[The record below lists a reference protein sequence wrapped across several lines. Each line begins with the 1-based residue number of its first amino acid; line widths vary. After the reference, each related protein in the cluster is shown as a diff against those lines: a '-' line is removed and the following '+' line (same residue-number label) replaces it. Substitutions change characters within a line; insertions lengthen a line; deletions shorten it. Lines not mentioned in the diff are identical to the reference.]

1 MSQVEHFTF
10 QLLSKPQLLEILSEI
25 GVSVVEDDL
34 ANPVDWKVKQIFE
47 KLIEKILNKSREDY
61 AQVDFY
67 AAERLENPELHDDS
81 VPMINFYKLCQK
93 LLATAGDVVPGTS
106 EVDFGLH
113 DLCRPDKKRLRQH
126 LSAVGNFVMFMGDK
140 EGTFIE
146 MAERTGLLREQKEKL
161 EAECARLEKLRK
173 ELLERREAEKPLAAQ
188 LEAENANTE
197 VVLSQLWEQ
206 ENQLHPKKKEAKR
219 QKEEAADALM
229 EVKLHLQN
237 AAEERDALRVQVVP
251 DSRKLKHD
259 LAALQSGVQ
268 AARADVRT
276 LELQRAQHATQVE
289 TLERAETALDEALS
303 VQVECEAE
311 QARVKETQRQL
322 RECTERATR
331 TDAEKAETQH
341 QMRAFTKRIESERAR
356 LERAREQQAKQLAD
370 QQSAHEDARR
380 RWSALESERSH
391 SALQLD
397 ESGAKLRDVR
407 ERLHR
412 GKMDHETI
420 VQQMVQQQNQ
430 LAGQV
435 RALPP
440 GSARRDE
447 RPACKCSR
455 RRPLPAPHRCA
466 RTTRICS
473 PRCDRSSTRSRCR
486 PSPSREGGPA
496 GAGRQVRAGRCGPA
510 GEDRPAP

>member
-276 LELQRAQHATQVE
+276 LSNVPLRMVAVAPWPCAISRTM
-289 TLERAETALDEALS
+289 
-303 VQVECEAE
+303 
-311 QARVKETQRQL
+311 AR
-322 RECTERATR
+322 
-331 TDAEKAETQH
+331 
-341 QMRAFTKRIESERAR
+341 
-356 LERAREQQAKQLAD
+356 
-370 QQSAHEDARR
+370 
-380 RWSALESERSH
+380 
-391 SALQLD
+391 
-397 ESGAKLRDVR
+397 
-407 ERLHR
+407 
-412 GKMDHETI
+412 
-420 VQQMVQQQNQ
+420 
-430 LAGQV
+430 
-435 RALPP
+435 P
-440 GSARRDE
+440 
-447 RPACKCSR
+447 RP
-455 RRPLPAPHRCA
+455 
-466 RTTRICS
+466 
-473 PRCDRSSTRSRCR
+473 
-486 PSPSREGGPA
+486 
-496 GAGRQVRAGRCGPA
+496 QPA
-510 GEDRPAP
+510 GEPPALR

>member
-173 ELLERREAEKPLAAQ
+173 ELLERR
-188 LEAENANTE
+188 
-197 VVLSQLWEQ
+197 
-206 ENQLHPKKKEAKR
+206 
-219 QKEEAADALM
+219 
-229 EVKLHLQN
+229 
-237 AAEERDALRVQVVP
+237 
-251 DSRKLKHD
+251 SRWRR
-259 LAALQSGVQ
+259 SW
-268 AARADVRT
+268 
-276 LELQRAQHATQVE
+276 
-289 TLERAETALDEALS
+289 
-303 VQVECEAE
+303 
-311 QARVKETQRQL
+311 
-322 RECTERATR
+322 
-331 TDAEKAETQH
+331 
-341 QMRAFTKRIESERAR
+341 
-356 LERAREQQAKQLAD
+356 
-370 QQSAHEDARR
+370 RR
-380 RWSALESERSH
+380 RMRTRRSSSAS
-391 SALQLD
+391 
-397 ESGAKLRDVR
+397 SG
-407 ERLHR
+407 
-412 GKMDHETI
+412 
-420 VQQMVQQQNQ
+420 
-430 LAGQV
+430 
-435 RALPP
+435 
-440 GSARRDE
+440 
-447 RPACKCSR
+447 SR
-455 RRPLPAPHRCA
+455 RTSCTRRKRRRSGRKRRR
-466 RTTRICS
+466 RTR
-473 PRCDRSSTRSRCR
+473 
-486 PSPSREGGPA
+486 
-496 GAGRQVRAGRCGPA
+496 
-510 GEDRPAP
+510 